1 MREVR
6 YCEVAHFSCVPP
18 PDEFAAMTG
27 VVLREKSYSNDWE
40 MIAARRKSVSKCR
53 QIIRR

>member
-27 VVLREKSYSNDWE
+27 MVLREKSYSNDWE
-40 MIAARRKSVSKCR
+40 NDCSP
-53 QIIRR
+53 